1 MFTDLGNLLVT
12 LKDLNLIPLGILIY
26 LWLTERN
33 ERREIQ
39 EYFKELDADTINSLN
54 SVSTALKDLK
64 EALKRDV

>member
-1 MFTDLGNLLVT
+1 MFTDLGNLLAT